1 MQMFQKDTKWI
12 RKRYE
17 MLQNNIDKILILLS
31 IPSSYSS
38 YVTFREKKN
47 SKKGTFRRNYTFL
60 KKSVIF
66 IFPKN
71 AILSK
76 PKKMVPKCYRAF
88 FEDKML
94 IYNELRGLKV

>member
-1 MQMFQKDTKWI
+1 MFQMDTKKI

-31 IPSSYSS
+31 IPYSSSS

-47 SKKGTFRRNYTFL
+47 SKNGTFRRNYTFL

-71 AILSK
+71 SILSK
-76 PKKMVPKCYRAF
+76 TKKSAPKCYRAL

-94 IYNELRGLKV
+94 IYNKLRGLKV